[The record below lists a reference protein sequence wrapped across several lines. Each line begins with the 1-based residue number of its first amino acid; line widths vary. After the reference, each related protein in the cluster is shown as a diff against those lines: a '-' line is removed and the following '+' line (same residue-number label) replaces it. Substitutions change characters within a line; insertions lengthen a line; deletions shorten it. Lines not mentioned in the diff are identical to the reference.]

1 MHNSAKLALFMATVA
16 FAANFSIWTLYAVLG
31 IHLEPLL
38 NLSATQYGL
47 LVASPIITGALLRWP
62 VGFLCE
68 FYSSR
73 NLFILQMMLTLPPL
87 LLLNHVDSFNGFFI
101 VGLLIGISGVSF
113 TIGIHYVSQWFERS
127 QQGMAMGV
135 FGAGNAGAAITLLIA
150 PFIID
155 EFGLRLLGPFFALG
169 MIVVLVLFMVLAPRT
184 QQALISSRQSL
195 SFYLRPLKNLNVW
208 RFSLYYYFVF
218 GSFLALLLWLPLYYV
233 NAYGLT
239 TSQAMGW
246 TLVFAASS
254 SLVRAIGGWYA
265 DQYGGRSVNW
275 WVFWICLVCLFFLS
289 YPPTTMVIHGVE
301 RDVNISIQ
309 INLAVF
315 NVLIIIIG
323 LAQGFGRASVYKMIH
338 DYYPLQMGSVGGT
351 VAMLGGIGGFTLP
364 VLFGLAV
371 DIAGVYS
378 ASFMLLYGVVAFCMI
393 AMYFALKTDQYER
406 RLAAA
411 LDNDFLHQVQQSKL
425 DK

>member
-1 MHNSAKLALFMATVA
+1 MNNPAKLALFMATVA

-68 FYSSR
+68 FYASR

-87 LLLNHVDSFNGFFI
+87 LMLNHVDSFNGFFI

-113 TIGIHYVSQWFERS
+113 TIGIHYVSQWFERN
-127 QQGMAMGV
+127 QQGMAMGI

-150 PFIID
+150 PFIIE

-289 YPPTTMVIHGVE
+289 YPPTTMVIHGVD
-301 RDVNISIQ
+301 RDVNISIK
-309 INLAVF
+309 INLTVF

-351 VAMLGGIGGFTLP
+351 VAMLGGVGGFTLP

>member
-246 TLVFAASS
+246 TLVFTASS